1 MIIYSP
7 IDGDAI
13 THSIK
18 SRPKYCFLITQ
29 LGQATPKLVSDI
41 QRSIKN
47 YCQSF
52 SYQVIDA
59 STETT
64 GRDFLLKIWKLI
76 ASVPICIMII
86 HEDTPVKTQ
95 ANLYYELGVAQ
106 ALGKETI
113 IIKTPKAKIPSDFNR
128 TEYIEFNE
136 KFNEKFNNF
145 LKVTQEQAE
154 HYKELSEVLENDPI
168 LAMNYLKRAF
178 LITGNKKYQLSVK
191 KILKTIDIDGRAK
204 NSIENSAATF

>member
-7 IDGDAI
+7 NDGDAI

-29 LGQATPKLVSDI
+29 LEATPKLVRDI
-41 QRSIKN
+41 QSSIKN
-47 YCQSF
+47 CCQSF
-52 SYQVIDA
+52 NYQVIDA

-113 IIKTPKAKIPSDFNR
+113 IIKTPRAEIPSDFNR

-145 LKVTQEQAE
+145 LKTTQEQAE
-154 HYKELSEVLENDPI
+154 HYKELSEILEKDPI
-168 LAMNYLKRAF
+168 LAMDYLKRAF
-178 LITGNKKYQLSVK
+178 LITDNKSYRLSVK
-191 KILKTIDIDGRAK
+191 KILKTINTDDRAK
-204 NSIENSAATF
+204 NSIENLAATF